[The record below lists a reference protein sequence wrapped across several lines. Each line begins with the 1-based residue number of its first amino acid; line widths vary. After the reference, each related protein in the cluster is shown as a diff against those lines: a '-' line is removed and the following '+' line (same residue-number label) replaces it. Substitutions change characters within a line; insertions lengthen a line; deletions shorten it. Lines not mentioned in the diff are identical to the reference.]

1 MNLSELAVG
10 WLNPDANMGGFF
22 IMGVSDWLGVVGCGW
37 GGFACEYD
45 VEPKFRETRLHQ
57 VASNSRNMILT
68 FVGERMLGLPRSV

>member
-1 MNLSELAVG
+1 
-10 WLNPDANMGGFF
+10 
-22 IMGVSDWLGVVGCGW
+22 LGVVGCGW